1 MKRHEFTVVINNKEI
16 RKVQVDF
23 TTELRPSTGVL
34 NLEGVTPSKHVF
46 LSLFLFSLV
55 LFLWGKNKQ
64 FSCITVV

>member
-23 TTELRPSTGVL
+23 TTELGPSTGVL

-46 LSLFLFSLV
+46 HSLSFSFLSFS
-55 LFLWGKNKQ
+55 
-64 FSCITVV
+64 SCGAKTSSFHALQ